1 MLTRP
6 SAFDDSATSA
16 IRSGV
21 VVYLVRD
28 AKLAPAHAV
37 PLDLFIGVNAGVGEY
52 FLVGEP
58 SALQGALITLGI
70 ADHFSIR
77 PVDHGD
83 IPAAVAPVLEPIR
96 TLAPPGWTGGID
108 VHAPD
113 EEGYPEEPL

>member
-1 MLTRP
+1 MLNRP
-6 SAFDDSATSA
+6 SAFDDSATNA
-16 IRSGV
+16 VRSGV

-58 SALQGALITLGI
+58 VALQGALITLGI

-77 PVDHGD
+77 PIDHG
-83 IPAAVAPVLEPIR
+83 AAPAPVEPVFEPIR
-96 TLAPPGWTGGID
+96 TLAPPGWTGQVD
-108 VHAPD
+108 VNDPD
-113 EEGYPEEPL
+113 HGDSAEEPL